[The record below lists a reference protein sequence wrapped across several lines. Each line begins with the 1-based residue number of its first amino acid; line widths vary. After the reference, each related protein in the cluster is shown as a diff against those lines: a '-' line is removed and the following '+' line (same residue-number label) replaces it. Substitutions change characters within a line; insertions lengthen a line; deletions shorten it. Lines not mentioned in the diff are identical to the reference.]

1 MVFSQLRRTKLA
13 SEVYTIFKQKA
24 MSGINYDTTTL
35 AVMLVTDYTVN
46 GTAHSTSTDVSAAEV
61 SGTGY
66 TAGGLAVAGTV
77 TLDTADDEGVL
88 DLADA
93 TWASSTISAE
103 GAIVYITSGASTT
116 DFLVCWI
123 DFGSAK
129 SSSNGNFTIQW
140 STEGVI
146 NLT

>member
-1 MVFSQLRRTKLA
+1 MA
-13 SEVYTIFKQKA
+13 SAIYNSFKGHLMHGTDGVDLSANTI
-24 MSGINYDTTTL
+24 Y
-35 AVMLVTDYTVN
+35 VMLVTDYTVDIDAHEDRADV
-46 GTAHSTSTDVSAAEV
+46 TASEV

-66 TAGGLAVAGTV
+66 TADGAEITGLTY
-77 TLDTADDEGVL
+77 TIDDTGDEGEWDGENV
-88 DLADA
+88 

-103 GAIVYITSGASTT
+103 GAIIYKSSGASTT
-116 DFLVCWI
+116 DYLIAYI

-140 STEGVI
+140 STEGII